1 MGHEAS
7 DMIILSA
14 PYRRP
19 YIVKSCYA
27 GQIANGTTPQSMRDS
42 IRHNAMLFAKNN
54 LKKKRCTLPIS
65 EG

>member
-1 MGHEAS
+1 MDHEARN
-7 DMIILSA
+7 MIILSA
-14 PYRRP
+14 LYRRP

-27 GQIANGTTPQSMRDS
+27 GQIANGASPQSMRDS
-42 IRHNAMLFAKNN
+42 IRRNAALFAKNN